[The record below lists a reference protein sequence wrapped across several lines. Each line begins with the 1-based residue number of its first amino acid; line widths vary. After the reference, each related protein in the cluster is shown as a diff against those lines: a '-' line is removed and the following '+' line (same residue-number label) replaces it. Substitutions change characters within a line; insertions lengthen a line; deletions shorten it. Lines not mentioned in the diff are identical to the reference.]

1 MTLTGTNGATRI
13 TFNTGEVL
21 VPNRTLIY
29 QDGIRLFS
37 IGEWSNYTRVQ
48 GLGFRLSSIG
58 EWNNYTIQFAGPVLG
73 VIDNKQTCAIIARA
87 KGSYSRANMCFCMS
101 PSANNNS
108 A

>member
-37 IGEWSNYTRVQ
+37 IGEWSNYTRV
-48 GLGFRLSSIG
+48 
-58 EWNNYTIQFAGPVLG
+58 
-73 VIDNKQTCAIIARA
+73 
-87 KGSYSRANMCFCMS
+87 
-101 PSANNNS
+101 
-108 A
+108 